1 MQQFHNPEKLLMRRQ
16 KQSIEGLAREYSA
29 KAALRSH
36 YEQQA
41 RRLGMSLPGYCQRF
55 GVRGVL

>member
-1 MQQFHNPEKLLMRRQ
+1 MRRQ
-16 KQSIEGLAREYSA
+16 KQSIEGLAREYNA
-29 KAALRSH
+29 KASLRSH

-55 GVRGVL
+55 GVRGVV

>member
-1 MQQFHNPEKLLMRRQ
+1 MRRQ

-29 KAALRSH
+29 KAALRSY

-41 RRLGMSLPGYCQRF
+41 RRLGMSLPGYCRRF
-55 GVRGVL
+55 GVRGVI